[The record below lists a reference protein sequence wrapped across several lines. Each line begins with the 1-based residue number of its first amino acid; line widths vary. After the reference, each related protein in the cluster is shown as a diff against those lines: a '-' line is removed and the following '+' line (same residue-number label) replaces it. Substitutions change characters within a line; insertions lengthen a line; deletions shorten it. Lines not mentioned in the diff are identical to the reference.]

1 LSDIFQE
8 VDEELRRDEFGK
20 LWKQYGAYIIGAC
33 VAIVL
38 VSAGIVAW
46 RGYQDRVHRAASLT
60 YENIVHSVERQ
71 TPALTEDTAKALAE
85 AEPKLTPGYRLLSI
99 LQRAAVAVEAKK
111 YTDAIALLDAVAKD
125 PAASKEM
132 RAVALLKSSYLQAE
146 SLSLADMR
154 ARVESLAVPESG
166 FRFSAEELLGYAAYR
181 TGDLKTA
188 RDYFT
193 AILSDPAAPRGVRER
208 AQDMAGLVAGKLPE
222 PEVPPA
228 DQSAKPQSQPKPTA
242 TH

>member
-1 LSDIFQE
+1 MSDIFQE

-20 LWKQYGAYIIGAC
+20 LWKQFGVYIIGAC
-33 VAIVL
+33 AAIVIA
-38 VSAGIVAW
+38 SASIVAW
-46 RGYQDRVHRAASLT
+46 RAYQDRVHRAASLA
-60 YENIVHSVERQ
+60 YENIVHSVERD
-71 TPALTEDTAKALAE
+71 TPVLSEAAAKALAE
-85 AEPKLTPGYRLLSI
+85 AEPKLTPGYRLLSM
-99 LQRAAVAVEAKK
+99 LQRAGGAVQAKK

-181 TGDLKTA
+181 TGDLKSA
-188 RDYFT
+188 RDYFA

-208 AQDMAGLVAGKLPE
+208 AQDMAGLIAGKLPE
-222 PEVPPA
+222 TEVPST
-228 DQSAKPQSQPKPTA
+228 DQGAKPQSQAKPTA

>member
-1 LSDIFQE
+1 MSDIFRE
-8 VDEELRRDEFGK
+8 VDEELRRDEIGK

-38 VSAGIVAW
+38 ASAAIVAW
-46 RGYQDRVHRAASLT
+46 RAYQGRVHRAASLA
-60 YENIVHSVERQ
+60 YENIVHSVARD
-71 TPALTEDTAKALAE
+71 TPALTEATAKALAE
-85 AEPKLTPGYRLLSI
+85 AEPKLTPGYRLLSM
-99 LQRAAVAVEAKK
+99 LQRAAVAVQAKK

-125 PAASKEM
+125 PAAPKEM

-154 ARVESLAVPESG
+154 ARVESLAVPESA

-181 TGDLKTA
+181 TGDLKSA
-188 RDYFT
+188 RDYFA
-193 AILSDPAAPRGVRER
+193 AILSDPLAPRGVHER
-208 AQDMAGLVAGKLPE
+208 ALSMAGLIAGKLPE
-222 PEVPPA
+222 PEVPST
-228 DQSAKPQSQPKPTA
+228 DQNAKPQSQAKPTA

>member
-1 LSDIFQE
+1 MSDIFHE
-8 VDEELRRDEFGK
+8 VDEDLRRDELGK
-20 LWKQYGAYIIGAC
+20 LWKQYGVYVIGAC

-38 VSAGIVAW
+38 VSAGIVFW
-46 RGYQDRVHRAASLT
+46 RGYQDRVHRAASVT

-71 TPALTEDTAKALAE
+71 TPALSEDAAKALAA
-85 AEPKLTPGYRLLSI
+85 AEPKLTPGYRLLSM
-99 LQRAAVAVEAKK
+99 LQRAGVAVQAKK

-125 PAASKEM
+125 PAASKEI
-132 RAVALLKSSYLQAE
+132 RAVAVLKSAYLQAE

-154 ARVESLAVPESG
+154 ARVEALAVPESA

-188 RDYFT
+188 RDYFA
-193 AILSDPAAPRGVRER
+193 AILTDPAAPRGLQGR
-208 AQDMAGLVAGKLPE
+208 AQDMAGLIASKLPE
-222 PEVPPA
+222 PEAPSA
-228 DQSAKPQSQPKPTA
+228 DQNAGPQSPAKPTA